1 MKEGQTILLVDT
13 DEGNR
18 EVFRAVAEGAGL
30 RLILADDGQEAVDE
44 AGKSPPDLIAIRRNT
59 PILDALA
66 VSVLLKQSDR
76 TKAVPILV
84 ICRDASRE
92 EAERYRDAGCAGC
105 IREPFTEKELQ
116 ERLKGLLP

>member
-13 DEGNR
+13 DERNR

-30 RLILADDGQEAVDE
+30 HLILADDGQEAVDE
-44 AGKSPPDLIAIRRNT
+44 AGKSPPDLIAIKRNA

-92 EAERYRDAGCAGC
+92 EAERYRDAGCSGC
-105 IREPFTEKELQ
+105 IQEPFTEKELQ

>member
-13 DEGNR
+13 DKRNQ
-18 EVFRAVAEGAGL
+18 EVFRTVVEGAGL

-44 AGKSPPDLIAIRRNT
+44 AGKSPPDLIAIRRNA

-76 TKAVPILV
+76 TKAIPILV
-84 ICRDASRE
+84 ICREDSRE
-92 EAERYRDAGCAGC
+92 ETERYRDAGCAGC